1 MERQP
6 YGIDGDFKS
15 RRIPCRN
22 TKGLGTGDKVN
33 ERSLKEHEKTI
44 QQEKVESLRIKGWR

>member
-6 YGIDGDFKS
+6 YNTDRDSKS

-22 TKGLGTGDKVN
+22 TKELETGDKDN
-33 ERSLKEHEKTI
+33 GRSSEEHEKTI
-44 QQEKVESLRIKGWR
+44 